1 MFHKTKARQPEAVAT
16 DVVASASGHSLP
28 PRQETSA
35 TRPSVS
41 IIGSH
46 TRVQGD
52 IDADEDLTVAGYVQG
67 TIICKQNTVTLG
79 SGSCV
84 NGDVYAHTLQVSGE
98 VEGNLVAS
106 HRATIHKGA
115 NVRGMIV
122 TPCLM
127 LEDGSTFQGSIDM
140 DPEHEL
146 LKSAFGE
153 PATNRRPRSTPSLEV
168 SDGSAAESVADEPL
182 SAPELEDDA
191 RPEESST

>member
-1 MFHKTKARQPEAVAT
+1 MFHKTKTRQPEAATT

-41 IIGSH
+41 VIGSH

-67 TIICKQNTVTLG
+67 TITCKQNTVTLG

-84 NGDVYAHTLQVSGE
+84 NGDVYAHTLHVSGE

-106 HRATIHKGA
+106 HRATVHKGA
-115 NVRGMIV
+115 SVRGMIV
-122 TPCLM
+122 APCLM

-146 LKSAFGE
+146 LKKAFGE
-153 PATNRRPRSTPSLEV
+153 SAVSRQPLSPPSLDLDDSSIGDDEAEEPNT
-168 SDGSAAESVADEPL
+168 AAAQEEETRQA
-182 SAPELEDDA
+182 
-191 RPEESST
+191 ESST